1 MGRKPKVKPSF
12 FKVLIKDFA
21 QKLNLPPVFV
31 QKYGQM
37 LPGTAEL
44 RTSSGETWRVK
55 LEIEDEKYCFTGG
68 WSKFVKDV
76 ELEMGEFLVFWFNI
90 GKSSFD
96 VSVYGINGCE
106 KGISSRNN
114 TLTEDSDADGDAE
127 LSNDDANKK
136 QPRTCICQTEGGGR
150 GSTTNPQFEVVL
162 TQSRKLRISLRK
174 GFAEAAGLIGKRA
187 VVLEYPPK
195 NRYWPVLLDNRSLP
209 HFRLDF
215 ATGWFQFRRE
225 NDLRVGKTYSF
236 EFNPAKNVIQVKE
249 LK

>member
-1 MGRKPKVKPSF
+1 MGRKPKAKPSF

-31 QKYGQM
+31 QKYGRM

-44 RTSSGETWRVK
+44 RTSFGETWSVK

-68 WSKFVKDV
+68 WSKFVKDA
-76 ELEMGEFLVFWFNI
+76 ELEVGEFLVFWFNI
-90 GKSSFD
+90 GKSTFD

-106 KGISSRNN
+106 KEISSRNN
-114 TLTEDSDADGDAE
+114 TLTEDSDAE
-127 LSNDDANKK
+127 LRNDDANKK
-136 QPRTCICQTEGGGR
+136 QPRTGVCQTEAGGSGI
-150 GSTTNPQFEVVL
+150 TTNPRFEVVL
-162 TQSRKLRISLRK
+162 TQSRKLRPSLRK
-174 GFAEAAGLIGKRA
+174 GFAEAACLIGKKA

-195 NRYWPVLLDNRSLP
+195 DRYWPVLLDSKSLR

-215 ATGWFQFRRE
+215 AAGWLEFRRE
-225 NDLRVGKTYSF
+225 NDLRLGKTYSF
-236 EFNPAKNVIQVKE
+236 EFNPTKNVIQVRE

>member
-31 QKYGQM
+31 QKYGRM
-37 LPGTAEL
+37 LLGTAEL
-44 RTSSGETWRVK
+44 RTSSGETWSVK
-55 LEIEDEKYCFTGG
+55 LEIEDEKYCFTRG
-68 WSKFVKDV
+68 WT
-76 ELEMGEFLVFWFNI
+76 
-90 GKSSFD
+90 
-96 VSVYGINGCE
+96 YGINGCE
-106 KGISSRNN
+106 RGISSRKN
-114 TLTEDSDADGDAE
+114 TLTEDSDADEVAE
-127 LSNDDANKK
+127 LSNDDAL
-136 QPRTCICQTEGGGR
+136 RTGICQTVAGGSD
-150 GSTTNPQFEVVL
+150 STTNPQFEVVL
-162 TQSRKLRISLRK
+162 TKSRKLRISLRK

-215 ATGWFQFRRE
+215 ASGWSQFRRD
-225 NDLRVGKTYSF
+225 NDLRLGKTYSF
-236 EFNPAKNVIQVKE
+236 EFNPTKNVIQVKE